1 MHLLLLCKTFDALV
15 SFERNFQLTPPWLTK
30 RDKLKLLVFNL
41 HSKRFERALGEI
53 PALAEPSIIAFRIG
67 LILLSVFLFRL
78 LVRLL
83 LRLVVSLHLFN

>member
-41 HSKRFERALGEI
+41 HSKRFERAPGEI
-53 PALAEPSIIAFRIG
+53 PALAEPFIIASIIG
-67 LILLSVFLFRL
+67 LMLSVFLFRL
-78 LVRLL
+78 LDRLF